1 MDDDS
6 DWVEKLLRA
15 QRAEPVADDG
25 FSARLVARLP
35 RRRPLRWRPVPV
47 LTTIGGVLAASSVLN
62 ARTLADFAAVIS
74 SYGLLTV
81 GLVAVGLTW
90 VSCAWAIV
98 AANRRLI

>member
-1 MDDDS
+1 MGNDN
-6 DWVEKLLRA
+6 DWMEMLLRA

-25 FSARLVARLP
+25 FSKRLTSRLP
-35 RRRPLRWRPVPV
+35 RHRQLRWRPVPV
-47 LTTIGGVLAASSVLN
+47 LTSIGFVLAAPSVLN
-62 ARTLADFAAVIS
+62 SRTLADLTAMMS

-98 AANRRLI
+98 ASNRRVV